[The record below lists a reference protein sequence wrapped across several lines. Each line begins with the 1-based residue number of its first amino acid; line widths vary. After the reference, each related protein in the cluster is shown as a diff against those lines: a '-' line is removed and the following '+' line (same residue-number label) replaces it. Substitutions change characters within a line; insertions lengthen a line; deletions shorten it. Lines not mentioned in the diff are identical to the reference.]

1 MTYLRLLTTYLICL
15 ATLSGCSGND
25 EKTPDPQEE
34 ASHADEDA
42 SSADES
48 KEIQVGGLYATQGPD
63 GSWSITKVLAVDDV
77 AVHLRTY
84 ANSFPD
90 QPTDVDPAELTLG
103 GLDDPAGFGIGHF
116 PVDKEG
122 FLQDNYVFIKV
133 VPVEEEELEGY
144 RYYLEAMEG
153 GG

>member
-1 MTYLRLLTTYLICL
+1 MIYPRLLATYLIFL
-15 ATLSGCSGND
+15 ATLSGCSN
-25 EKTPDPQEE
+25 EERTPDAEGTRSQSEE
-34 ASHADEDA
+34 NT
-42 SSADES
+42 SSANAGE
-48 KEIQVGGLYATQGPD
+48 EIRVGGLYASQGPD
-63 GSWSITKVLAVDDV
+63 GSWSVTKVLAVDDV

-84 ANSFPD
+84 ANSFPEL
-90 QPTDVDPAELTLG
+90 PTDLDPAELTLG

-122 FLQDNYVFIKV
+122 FPSDDHVLIRV